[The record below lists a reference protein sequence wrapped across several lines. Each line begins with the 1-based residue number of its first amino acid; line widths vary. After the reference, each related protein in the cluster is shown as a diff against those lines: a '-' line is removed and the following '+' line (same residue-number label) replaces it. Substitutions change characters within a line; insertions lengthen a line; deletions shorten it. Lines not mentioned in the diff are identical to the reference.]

1 MFILFF
7 LQVYRWNPSVS
18 GSGFEPYVAFSGE
31 SNCNGIPVDWSVVVV
46 SYPFPFEKSNS
57 FFSFNINRRTAA
69 LPPD

>member
-1 MFILFF
+1 MFILFS

-46 SYPFPFEKSNS
+46 SYRKLKFFSSPS
-57 FFSFNINRRTAA
+57 FFNRRIAA
-69 LPPD
+69 LPRD